1 MKFIL
6 ASKNKHKAEEIRSI
20 LPAEA
25 ELLTLDEANL
35 GDIEIIEDSETFE
48 GNALKKA
55 VTVMNASGLSAI
67 ADDSGLCVDA
77 LGGRPGVRTARFA
90 GENATDEE
98 NTNKLLYEL
107 RNVPKGERGAKFVC
121 AIAVAVPGSEPYT
134 VTGECYG
141 EILFERCG
149 ENGFGYDPVFYV
161 PEYEKSMAQLPA
173 EIKNSISH
181 RYNALKKLRFDK

>member
-98 NTNKLLYEL
+98 NINKLLYEL
-107 RNVPKGERGAKFVC
+107 RNVPEGERGAKFVC

-134 VTGECYG
+134 VTGECCG

>member
-35 GDIEIIEDSETFE
+35 GDIEIVEDSETFE

-55 VTVMNASGLSAI
+55 ITVMNASGLPAI

-98 NTNKLLYEL
+98 NINKLLYEL
-107 RNVPKGERGAKFVC
+107 RNVPSGKRTAKFVC
-121 AIAVAVPGSEPYT
+121 AIAVAVPSSEPYT
-134 VTGECYG
+134 VSGECCG

-149 ENGFGYDPVFYV
+149 ENGFGYDPVFFV
-161 PEYEKSMAQLPA
+161 PEYKKSMAQLPA
-173 EIKNSISH
+173 DIKNSMSH